1 MKATLV
7 NGFESY
13 EKLFYRYA
21 RMQDTL
27 YQDDFKKVMEELK
40 LKDYHNDHEVQEFF
54 SFVSSGQSKISL
66 T

>member
-13 EKLFYRYA
+13 DKLFFRYA

-27 YQDDFKKVMEELK
+27 YHDDFRKVMEELK
-40 LKDYHNDHEVQEFF
+40 VKEYHSDQE
-54 SFVSSGQSKISL
+54 I
-66 T
+66 